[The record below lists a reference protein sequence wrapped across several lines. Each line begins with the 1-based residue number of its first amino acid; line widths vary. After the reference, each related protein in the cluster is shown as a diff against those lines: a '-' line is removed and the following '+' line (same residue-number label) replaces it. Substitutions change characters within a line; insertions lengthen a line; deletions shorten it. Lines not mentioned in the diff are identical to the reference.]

1 MPFRVRKNAVLC
13 VLHPEVIRITPEEE
27 NSVCVKLLYVT
38 FKSFFQSH
46 HSGSCYG
53 QSLKFMLLVILCI
66 TEGISVCNGFYHSPW
81 IIAIRLPGHPHLFHF
96 LPIHPLVFF
105 SVFWLVLSCSQ
116 LLSSDVQLSQH
127 PWLSPVYIAFL
138 EACIWDPE
146 WNFPWAAYF
155 KIYIF
160 KID

>member
-1 MPFRVRKNAVLC
+1 MVGPCCSPSQQYRERIYLYSSFTCWNWPTTNTCTIFMPFRVRKNAVLC
-13 VLHPEVIRITPEEE
+13 ALHPEVIRITPEEE
-27 NSVCVKLLYVT
+27 NSVSLKLLYVT

-105 SVFWLVLSCSQ
+105 S
-116 LLSSDVQLSQH
+116 D
-127 PWLSPVYIAFL
+127 
-138 EACIWDPE
+138 
-146 WNFPWAAYF
+146 
-155 KIYIF
+155 
-160 KID
+160 